1 MKKRWVLCPAVAAL
15 FLAGCTAPEQTTHLT
30 VTVAGHSDQ
39 VDRKRAG
46 RERCS
51 YFDGWLGSGDRVVL
65 RDSGRKLLGVAELR
79 ADDRFRD
86 SPPRHR
92 QASRVCSW
100 EASFE
105 DVPADHPA
113 YILEIADFGEVELSR
128 ESISRGDVR
137 LHPRTAMAMLTGE
150 NVLFEAS

>member
-1 MKKRWVLCPAVAAL
+1 MFFPAVAAIVL
-15 FLAGCTAPEQTTHLT
+15 GGCTTPEQTTNLT

-51 YFDGWLGSGDRVVL
+51 YFDGWLSSGDRVVL
-65 RDSGRKLLGVAELR
+65 RDSGREMLGVAELR
-79 ADDRFRD
+79 SVDRLRD
-86 SPPRHR
+86 GPPRR
-92 QASRVCSW
+92 RETSVVCSW

-113 YILEIADFGEVELSR
+113 YILEITDFGEVALSR
-128 ESISRGDVR
+128 ESIAQGDVR